1 MVMRAVDN
9 SIRTLNGCI
18 FNIQR
23 YSLHDGPGIRTIVFL
38 KGCPLRCPW
47 CANPE
52 SQNVSPE
59 MMGSEM
65 VGKVVTVDDVIRVVE
80 KDSVFYKR
88 SGGGMTLSGGEP
100 LMQPEFSTALMTVAK
115 EHGFN
120 TAIETSGFQK
130 WNLMA
135 PVIEKTD
142 VVFFDIKM
150 MNSSRHEE
158 VVGAPNE
165 LILAN
170 AEKIAKSGRR
180 IIIRLPLIP
189 GYNDGCNLD
198 ETAAFAK
205 EIGASE
211 LHLLPYHRLG
221 VSKYT
226 KLGRTYS
233 LNDVVAPE
241 KEQVEAE
248 AKRLKERF
256 SFEVLVS

>member
-1 MVMRAVDN
+1 MDN

-52 SQNVSPE
+52 SQNASPE

-120 TAIETSGFQK
+120 TAIETSGF
-130 WNLMA
+130 
-135 PVIEKTD
+135 
-142 VVFFDIKM
+142 
-150 MNSSRHEE
+150 
-158 VVGAPNE
+158 
-165 LILAN
+165 
-170 AEKIAKSGRR
+170 
-180 IIIRLPLIP
+180 
-189 GYNDGCNLD
+189 
-198 ETAAFAK
+198 
-205 EIGASE
+205 
-211 LHLLPYHRLG
+211 
-221 VSKYT
+221 
-226 KLGRTYS
+226 
-233 LNDVVAPE
+233 
-241 KEQVEAE
+241 
-248 AKRLKERF
+248 
-256 SFEVLVS
+256 

>member
-1 MVMRAVDN
+1 
-9 SIRTLNGCI
+9 
-18 FNIQR
+18 
-23 YSLHDGPGIRTIVFL
+23 
-38 KGCPLRCPW
+38 
-47 CANPE
+47 
-52 SQNVSPE
+52 
-59 MMGSEM
+59 
-65 VGKVVTVDDVIRVVE
+65 
-80 KDSVFYKR
+80 
-88 SGGGMTLSGGEP
+88 
-100 LMQPEFSTALMTVAK
+100 
-115 EHGFN
+115 
-120 TAIETSGFQK
+120 SGFQK